1 VVGGKDQDIKDVE
14 EVYMAKIRRVDH
26 IAVAVRDLD
35 DAIER
40 FSRILGAELI
50 QKKEMRLSGSRIC
63 VAYLKLGD
71 TIIGL
76 DQATEPD
83 GFVAKFIERRGEGLH
98 HLGLEVDD
106 LDAFKGELAQKG
118 VRIPHEEAPG
128 GVRREFLLSPK
139 DLCGVVCQVIEWKH
153 GQAETMEDRINRLN
167 RSLDEWG

>member
-1 VVGGKDQDIKDVE
+1 MSKG

-50 QKKEMRLSGSRIC
+50 RKKEIRLSGSRIST
-63 VAYLKLGD
+63 AYLKLGD

-76 DQATEPD
+76 DQAADPD
-83 GFVAKFIERRGEGLH
+83 GFIAKFIEQRGEGLH

-106 LDAFKGELAQKG
+106 LDGFKGELHEKG
-118 VRIPHEEAPG
+118 VRIPHEEEPG
-128 GVRREFLLSPK
+128 GVRREILLSPK
-139 DLCGVVCQVIEWKH
+139 DLCGIVCQVIEWKE
-153 GQAETMEDRINRLN
+153 GEAETMEDRINRLN
-167 RSLDEWG
+167 RSLDQWE